1 MSESLPDLREAKNRL
16 QEASTYLRIEE
27 IIDRKIELED
37 LVAQPDFWDDAKSA
51 KKLSQELAEI
61 SEDITV
67 YQNLNLK
74 IEDAETLIDLA
85 SEEGDNAILSEAN
98 QLLHDIEGEFT
109 ELELRSL
116 FTGEH
121 DERDAVCHIQ

>member
-1 MSESLPDLREAKNRL
+1 MSESLPDLRVAKNRL

-74 IEDAETLIDLA
+74 IEDAETLQGIRQ
-85 SEEGDNAILSEAN
+85 E
-98 QLLHDIEGEFT
+98 
-109 ELELRSL
+109 
-116 FTGEH
+116 
-121 DERDAVCHIQ
+121 DA